1 MYVQKSSRKSSHRLL
16 WTNSRDR
23 SYGCGLHSVEVTAL
37 KFQQLS
43 VVSRALHGRCDRG
56 ICFCTAAAQDTQS
69 DGCVRAMTPTNNVT
83 ARAALVG
90 AVSPGWNVLRTL
102 GEELVCFSCFVP
114 GNEGLDR
121 YFAGVLRLGHDDIVC
136 C

>member
-1 MYVQKSSRKSSHRLL
+1 MHCTVAA
-16 WTNSRDR
+16 T
-23 SYGCGLHSVEVTAL
+23 
-37 KFQQLS
+37 
-43 VVSRALHGRCDRG
+43 VVYASQ
-56 ICFCTAAAQDTQS
+56 CFCTAAAQDTQS

-102 GEELVCFSCFVP
+102 GEELVCFRCFVP
-114 GNEGLDR
+114 GNEGLGR

-136 C
+136 CLINLCQY

>member
-23 SYGCGLHSVEVTAL
+23 SYGCGLVHCTVAVVSRA
-37 KFQQLS
+37 LS

-69 DGCVRAMTPTNNVT
+69 DGCVHAMTPTNNVT

-114 GNEGLDR
+114 GNLEGLDR

>member
-1 MYVQKSSRKSSHRLL
+1 MHCTVNATVVYASVQQPLRLYSL
-16 WTNSRDR
+16 
-23 SYGCGLHSVEVTAL
+23 
-37 KFQQLS
+37 
-43 VVSRALHGRCDRG
+43 
-56 ICFCTAAAQDTQS
+56 
-69 DGCVRAMTPTNNVT
+69 DGCVRALTPTNNVT

-90 AVSPGWNVLRTL
+90 AVSLGRNVLRTL
-102 GEELVCFSCFVP
+102 GEELVCYSCFVP